1 VEFGCRYLHL
11 STRNMSSEHDRAVLN
26 CIFNP
31 LLPTGE
37 FVCDEELC
45 PDLQGWFSFAN

>member
-1 VEFGCRYLHL
+1 
-11 STRNMSSEHDRAVLN
+11 MSSEHDRAVLN

-37 FVCDEELC
+37 FECDELS
-45 PDLQGWFSFAN
+45 PDLQGWL

>member
-1 VEFGCRYLHL
+1 
-11 STRNMSSEHDRAVLN
+11 MSSEHDRAVLN

-31 LLPTGE
+31 LLPVGE
-37 FVCDEELC
+37 FVCDEESS